1 MNTTKLT
8 SDTLSEKPRLIRFGF
23 LFFRMK
29 PLTLAQIWE
38 VGGIL
43 EQQEIKAVDG
53 DVNVI
58 AEMLERVDNIKAA
71 QEIAVAM
78 LFRSALSRWLF
89 GSFVKSRLTMER
101 YQQMMEYYLM
111 TLRAAFFL
119 ISFTSLKGVKEITK
133 KTNTPEATA
142 LGDSSEE

>member
-23 LFFRMK
+23 LFFQMK

-43 EQQEIKAVDG
+43 EQQEIKAIDG

-78 LFRSALSRWLF
+78 LFRGSLSRWLF
-89 GSFVKSRLTMER
+89 GRFVKSRLTMAR
-101 YQQMMEYYLM
+101 YQKMMEYYLM
-111 TLRAAFFL
+111 TIRAAFFL
-119 ISFTSLKGVKEITK
+119 ISITSLKGVKEMTK
-133 KTNTPEATA
+133 RTNTAEATV
-142 LGDSSEE
+142 LGDSSVE

>member
-1 MNTTKLT
+1 MNNTKVT

-23 LFFRMK
+23 LFFTMK

-38 VGGIL
+38 IGSVL
-43 EQQEIKAVDG
+43 ETQEIKPING
-53 DVNVI
+53 DVNVM
-58 AEMLERVDNIKAA
+58 AEMLERVENIKAA
-71 QEIAVAM
+71 QEIAVIM
-78 LFRSALSRWLF
+78 LFRSRWKRKLF
-89 GSFVKSRLTMER
+89 GWFVKSRLTMGR

-119 ISFTSLKGVKEITK
+119 ICLTSLKGIKEVTK
-133 KTNTPEATA
+133 KTNTAEATA

>member
-1 MNTTKLT
+1 MNNTKVT

-43 EQQEIKAVDG
+43 EQQEITAVDG

-78 LFRSALSRWLF
+78 LFRGSLSRWLF
-89 GSFVKSRLTMER
+89 GRFVKSRLTMER

-119 ISFTSLKGVKEITK
+119 ISITSLKGVKEMTK
-133 KTNTPEATA
+133 RTNTAEATV
-142 LGDSSEE
+142 LGDSSAE

>member
-1 MNTTKLT
+1 MNNTKVT

-78 LFRSALSRWLF
+78 LFRGSLSRWLF
-89 GSFVKSRLTMER
+89 GRFVKSRLTMER
-101 YQQMMEYYLM
+101 YQQMMEYSLM

-119 ISFTSLKGVKEITK
+119 ISITSLKGVKEMTK
-133 KTNTPEATA
+133 RTNTAEATV
-142 LGDSSEE
+142 LGDSSAE

>member
-1 MNTTKLT
+1 MNNTKVT
-8 SDTLSEKPRLIRFGF
+8 YDTLSEKPRLIRFGF

-78 LFRSALSRWLF
+78 LFRGSLSRWLF
-89 GSFVKSRLTMER
+89 GRFVKSRLTMER

-119 ISFTSLKGVKEITK
+119 ISITSLKGVKEMTK
-133 KTNTPEATA
+133 RTNTAEATV
-142 LGDSSEE
+142 LGDSSVE